1 MYTGNVVIQ
10 VLQYC
15 WSSLGFFCQT
25 ASFFIDILPGWGYML
40 FIDILPD
47 GKKTTTCIS
56 MTSYLA
62 AYLLIALCKLC
73 MEVFAR
79 RNFLRAKNMREH
91 FWIRTIASSWIFLAS
106 LSNTCSRLSF
116 RNTCWKESDWVR
128 QQLT

>member
-25 ASFFIDILPGWGYML
+25 ASFILTSYLAGDTCFSLTSYLMV
-40 FIDILPD
+40 
-47 GKKTTTCIS
+47 KKTTTCIS

-62 AYLLIALCKLC
+62 ACLLIALCKLC

-91 FWIRTIASSWIFLAS
+91 FWIRTIASSWIFLAC

-116 RNTCWKESDWVR
+116 RNTCWKESDSVR

>member
-1 MYTGNVVIQ
+1 MSQCTLVMLLYMCYNTAEVV
-10 VLQYC
+10 
-15 WSSLGFFCQT
+15 WGFL
-25 ASFFIDILPGWGYML
+25 SDSIFFIDILPGWGDNML

-91 FWIRTIASSWIFLAS
+91 F
-106 LSNTCSRLSF
+106 
-116 RNTCWKESDWVR
+116 
-128 QQLT
+128 